1 MPRQPSPSHSIAA
14 NLRTLLR
21 MRRERVSVKDIVETV
36 EVSGGLA
43 PVLFILTLPVLLP
56 LPPGF
61 SMVLALPLLAA
72 APQMMLGRKRLWMPD
87 KLASQSMSRDRLH
100 GAIERM
106 LPWVERAERVVHPRL
121 TFLTGGAGAV
131 VCGAVCTLMAILLV
145 LPIPFANLLPALTV
159 CLFSLA
165 LARRDGAALLLGFV
179 MLAAAVTGIVWG
191 AHGLRIAWHALRP
204 LF

>member
-1 MPRQPSPSHSIAA
+1 MPRPKSPSHSIAV
-14 NLRTLLR
+14 NLEALQR

-61 SMVLALPLLAA
+61 SMVLALPLLFA

-87 KLASQSMSRDRLH
+87 KLSGQSMSREKLH
-100 GAIERM
+100 KAIERM
-106 LPWVERAERVVHPRL
+106 LPWVQKAERVVHPRL
-121 TFLTGGAGAV
+121 SFLTGRTGAV
-131 VCGAVCTLMAILLV
+131 VGGLVCTVMAILLV

-165 LARRDGAALLLGFV
+165 LARRDGVTLLLGFA
-179 MLAAAVTGIVWG
+179 MLAAAITGIIWG
-191 AHGLRIAWHALRP
+191 AHGARIGWHLLRAM
-204 LF
+204 F

>member
-1 MPRQPSPSHSIAA
+1 MPSPPRKSHSIAA
-14 NLRTLLR
+14 NLKTLQRL
-21 MRRERVSVKDIVETV
+21 RRERVSVKDIVETV

-72 APQMMLGRKRLWMPD
+72 APQMMLGRKQLWMPD
-87 KLASQSMSRDRLH
+87 KLGDRSMSREKLH
-100 GAIERM
+100 KAIERM
-106 LPWVERAERVVHPRL
+106 LPWVEKAERLVRPRL
-121 TFLTGGAGAV
+121 MFLTGRTGAV
-131 VCGAVCTLMAILLV
+131 VCGAVCTLLAVLLV

-165 LARRDGAALLLGFV
+165 LARRDGLALLLGFV
-179 MLAAAVTGIVWG
+179 MLGAAITGVVWG
-191 AHGLRIAWHALRP
+191 AHSARIGWHALRA